1 MASLAQMEQEL
12 IVERTR
18 AVAGSSDRTLRVWV
32 AERRGDYHLHRRG
45 SYLQLCLRSGRANE
59 YCRRRA
65 RPSAFPA
72 TRRSRHKNTA
82 SNRQYKD
89 RAPHRPQLF
98 IPDSGGLCLRHT
110 GFFVDF
116 RLALTNPALAWP
128 KVQSIRFRV
137 VRENEPAVITSV

>member
-1 MASLAQMEQEL
+1 MANLAQMEQEL

-18 AVAGSSDRTLRVWV
+18 AVAGSRDRTLRVWV

-72 TRRSRHKNTA
+72 ARRSRHKNTA

-89 RAPHRPQLF
+89 RAPHLF
-98 IPDSGGLCLRHT
+98 EFPTEAYMNLKLFYMLASAVTNASNWIYDWLRSFSRYLTLPLWRTEKRLCKT
-110 GFFVDF
+110 G
-116 RLALTNPALAWP
+116 
-128 KVQSIRFRV
+128 
-137 VRENEPAVITSV
+137 